1 MEVNFLMEEEKMGND
16 LKMKINHEIKNAR
29 KLMNDPILLVTIIFS
44 LIVVSFFVLVP
55 LWSIFVESIFQIALR
70 DCQQEISDYHFRR
83 G

>member
-1 MEVNFLMEEEKMGND
+1 MYLSQKMEVNFLMEEEKMGND

-55 LWSIFVESIFQIALR
+55 LWSIFVESIK
-70 DCQQEISDYHFRR
+70 
-83 G
+83 

>member
-1 MEVNFLMEEEKMGND
+1 MGND

-55 LWSIFVESIFQIALR
+55 LWSIFVESIK
-70 DCQQEISDYHFRR
+70 
-83 G
+83 